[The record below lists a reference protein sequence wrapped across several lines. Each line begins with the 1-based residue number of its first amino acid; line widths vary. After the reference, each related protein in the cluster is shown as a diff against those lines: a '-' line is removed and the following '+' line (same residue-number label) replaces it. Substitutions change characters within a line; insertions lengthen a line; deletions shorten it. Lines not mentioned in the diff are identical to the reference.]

1 MAATEAYPVAAG
13 EYDKVAD
20 KQGFWKVFQEFDKDG
35 SGAVDNDEMKAMV
48 ESLGMI
54 VSDKELAA
62 MVKDADED
70 SSGEIEFP
78 EFVAVIQKAAAAGV
92 AAKGGES
99 FASLISRKANSVDV
113 TWKTD
118 RIGDGITIDGM
129 TASYAGDAHAVVV
142 CEPWMPGDNKYNK
155 GSVIFEVE
163 GAGPEGA
170 DVWIGLV
177 GRNFNPEGPHYNQPI
192 LSGDKKALATVAASK
207 TGAVSLN
214 GAEQSAS
221 KLQPFGTTG
230 AGDRIQLE
238 INMAD
243 KEMKMSILKGG
254 DVVRSV
260 DLEGL
265 KTEVKIK

>member
-129 TASYAGDAHAVVV
+129 TASYAGDAHKPISHVTL
-142 CEPWMPGDNKYNK
+142 
-155 GSVIFEVE
+155 SS
-163 GAGPEGA
+163 
-170 DVWIGLV
+170 
-177 GRNFNPEGPHYNQPI
+177 PI
-192 LSGDKKALATVAASK
+192 LHHPSSRG
-207 TGAVSLN
+207 GAVH
-214 GAEQSAS
+214 A
-221 KLQPFGTTG
+221 
-230 AGDRIQLE
+230 
-238 INMAD
+238 
-243 KEMKMSILKGG
+243 
-254 DVVRSV
+254 RSSYHCARWC
-260 DLEGL
+260 
-265 KTEVKIK
+265 

>member
-92 AAKGGES
+92 AGHTEGVHRPVDGRRRLFLRVGGR
-99 FASLISRKANSVDV
+99 ARL
-113 TWKTD
+113 
-118 RIGDGITIDGM
+118 
-129 TASYAGDAHAVVV
+129 Y
-142 CEPWMPGDNKYNK
+142 
-155 GSVIFEVE
+155 
-163 GAGPEGA
+163 
-170 DVWIGLV
+170 
-177 GRNFNPEGPHYNQPI
+177 
-192 LSGDKKALATVAASK
+192 
-207 TGAVSLN
+207 
-214 GAEQSAS
+214 
-221 KLQPFGTTG
+221 
-230 AGDRIQLE
+230 
-238 INMAD
+238 
-243 KEMKMSILKGG
+243 
-254 DVVRSV
+254 
-260 DLEGL
+260 
-265 KTEVKIK
+265 